1 MAKKICSKEL
11 EETERRNRESK
22 SKLEMTLLLQQKEK
36 VLMSKIVSED
46 CSISFNLRNK
56 VQKAKESAIDL
67 SNKNNQALKN
77 NQNDYVQ
84 SSKNQSK

>member
-11 EETERRNRESK
+11 EETERRNRDSK

-56 VQKAKESAIDL
+56 V
-67 SNKNNQALKN
+67 
-77 NQNDYVQ
+77 
-84 SSKNQSK
+84 